1 MCLIIT
7 KRKNFPRV
15 QQFLNTSGIVCE
27 IVFHFEEYRFAKM
40 ANTGVVYHNSK
51 FEDIAKEVQQPS
63 YKVSNRSPSVINVT
77 PYLKL

>member
-27 IVFHFEEYRFAKM
+27 IVFHFEDYRFAKM

-51 FEDIAKEVQQPS
+51 FEDIAK
-63 YKVSNRSPSVINVT
+63 
-77 PYLKL
+77 